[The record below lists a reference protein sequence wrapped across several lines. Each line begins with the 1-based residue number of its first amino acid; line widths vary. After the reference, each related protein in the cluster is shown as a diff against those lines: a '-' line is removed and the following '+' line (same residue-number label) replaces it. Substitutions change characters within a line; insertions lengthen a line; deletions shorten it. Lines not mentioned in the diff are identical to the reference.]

1 MKAAIIGGTGVQQLP
16 GFELQQELVLAG
28 EVHLFIGRLAGCP
41 VLLLPRH
48 SKGHRVPPH
57 QIDHRR
63 HVQILKEQ
71 GVQAVLA
78 TAAVGSLRPDWTP
91 GTLVIL
97 SDFLDFTRAIH
108 TLYDQEIVH
117 TDFSEPFSPLLRA
130 ALLETARELG
140 ITPQSEG
147 VYVCAPGPRYETP
160 AEIRMFRMLGGDV
173 IGMTVVPE
181 AVLCREAG
189 IHYAAVAVVTN
200 LGTGLS
206 DQCLSHAEV
215 TEVMATAVP
224 VLARLFAGALRRLPL
239 TPTPSPEGRGL

>member
-1 MKAAIIGGTGVQQLP
+1 MRAAIIGGTGVQQLP
-16 GFELQQELVLAG
+16 GFEMQHEHVLTG
-28 EVHLFIGRLAGCP
+28 DVYLLEGRLEGRP

-48 SKGHRVPPH
+48 SKGHRIPPH

-63 HVQILKEQ
+63 HVLLLKGQ

-91 GTLVIL
+91 GTLVVL
-97 SDFLDFTRAIH
+97 SDFLDFTRTVH
-108 TLYDQEIVH
+108 TLFDHEVVH
-117 TDFSEPFSPLLRA
+117 TDFSQPFSPLLRD
-130 ALLETARELG
+130 ALLESARELG
-140 ITPQSEG
+140 LDVQPEG

-181 AVLCREAG
+181 AILCREAG

-206 DQCLSHAEV
+206 QQPLSHEEV
-215 TEVMATAVP
+215 TEVMATAAHTI
-224 VLARLFAGALRRLPL
+224 ARLFAATLQRIQAVAL
-239 TPTPSPEGRGL
+239 

>member
-1 MKAAIIGGTGVQQLP
+1 MQVAIIGGTGLQQLP
-16 GFELQQELVLAG
+16 GFVLVR
-28 EVHLFIGRLAGCP
+28 EHLLPADVSLLEGQLEGSP

-48 SKGHRVPPH
+48 GKGHRVPPH

-63 HVQILKEQ
+63 HVHLLRER

-91 GTLVIL
+91 GTMVIL
-97 SDFLDFTRAIH
+97 SDFLDFTRTIH
-108 TLYDQEIVH
+108 TLFDHEVVH
-117 TDFSEPFSPLLRA
+117 TDFSQPFSPLLRD
-130 ALLETARELG
+130 ALIESARELG
-140 ITPQSEG
+140 IAVQPQG

-181 AVLCREAG
+181 AILCREAG

-206 DQCLSHAEV
+206 DAPLSHEEV
-215 TEVMATAVP
+215 GEVMARVVP
-224 VLARLFAGALRRLPL
+224 NIARLFARTLHRVHAVPL
-239 TPTPSPEGRGL
+239 

>member
-16 GFELQQELVLAG
+16 GFELQQELVLAD
-28 EVHLFIGRLAGCP
+28 EAHLFSGRLAGCP

-91 GTLVIL
+91 GTLVVL
-97 SDFLDFTRAIH
+97 SDFLDFTRTIY
-108 TLYDQEIVH
+108 TLYDHEVMH
-117 TDFSEPFSPLLRA
+117 TDFSEPFSPLLRT
-130 ALLETARELG
+130 ALLEAARELG
-140 ITPQSEG
+140 ITLQPEG

-189 IHYAAVAVVTN
+189 IHYAAVAVVSN

-206 DQCLSHAEV
+206 EKPLSHAEV

-224 VLARLFAGALRRLPL
+224 ILARLFAGTLLRLQAVPL
-239 TPTPSPEGRGL
+239 

>member
-16 GFELQQELVLAG
+16 GFELQREHVLAG
-28 EVHLFIGRLAGCP
+28 NTYLLEGRLEGSP

-48 SKGHRVPPH
+48 SKGHRIPPH
-57 QIDHRR
+57 QIDHRH
-63 HVQILKEQ
+63 HVQLLKEQ

-91 GTLVIL
+91 GTLVVL
-97 SDFLDFTRAIH
+97 SDFLDFTRAVH
-108 TLYDQEIVH
+108 TLFDYEVVH
-117 TDFSEPFSPLLRA
+117 TDFSQPFSPLLRD
-130 ALLETARELG
+130 ALLESARALG
-140 ITPQSEG
+140 LEVQPQG

-181 AVLCREAG
+181 AILCREAG

-206 DQCLSHAEV
+206 QQPLSHDEV
-215 TEVMATAVP
+215 TEVMATATQTI
-224 VLARLFAGALRRLPL
+224 ACLFADTLRRIQAVPL
-239 TPTPSPEGRGL
+239 

>member
-16 GFELQQELVLAG
+16 GFELQQELVLTD
-28 EVHLFIGRLAGCP
+28 EVHLFIGRLEGHP

-78 TAAVGSLRPDWTP
+78 TSAVGSLHPDWTP
-91 GTLVIL
+91 GTLVLL
-97 SDFLDFTRAIH
+97 SDFLDFTRAVH
-108 TLYDQEIVH
+108 TLYSHEVVH
-117 TDFSEPFSPLLRA
+117 TDFSEPFSPLLRT
-130 ALLETARELG
+130 ALLETACELG
-140 ITPQSEG
+140 IGLQPEG

-189 IHYAAVAVVTN
+189 IHYAAVSVVTN

-206 DQCLSHAEV
+206 EQPLSHAEV

-224 VLARLFAGALRRLPL
+224 TIAHLFAGALRRLQAVPL
-239 TPTPSPEGRGL
+239 

>member
-16 GFELQQELVLAG
+16 GFVLQREHVLTDDTYLLEG
-28 EVHLFIGRLAGCP
+28 KLEGCP

-48 SKGHRVPPH
+48 GKGHRVPPH
-57 QIDHRR
+57 RIDHRR
-63 HVQILKEQ
+63 HVQHLREQ

-91 GTLVIL
+91 GTLIVL
-97 SDFLDFTRAIH
+97 SDFLDFTRTVH
-108 TLYDQEIVH
+108 TLFDQEVAH
-117 TDFSEPFSPLLRA
+117 TDFSQPFSPLLRE
-130 ALLETARELG
+130 ALLESAHALHLN
-140 ITPQSEG
+140 IQPEG

-160 AEIRMFRMLGGDV
+160 AEIRMFRLLGGDV

-181 AVLCREAG
+181 AILCREAG

-206 DQCLSHAEV
+206 DQPLSHAEV
-215 TEVMATAVP
+215 TEVMTSATHTI
-224 VLARLFAGALRRLPL
+224 ARLFARTLHRLQAVPL
-239 TPTPSPEGRGL
+239 